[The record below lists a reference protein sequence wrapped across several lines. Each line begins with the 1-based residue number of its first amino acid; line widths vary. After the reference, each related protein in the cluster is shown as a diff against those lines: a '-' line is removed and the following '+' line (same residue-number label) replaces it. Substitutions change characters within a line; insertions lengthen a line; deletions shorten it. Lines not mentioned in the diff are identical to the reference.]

1 MLAHLKRQP
10 TCLGAT
16 NGTKQ
21 KLKMSRS
28 LQSPAAITD
37 GKKSFPQFLTYK
49 FSRRVWSIKNPF
61 LSRLHTGDIHVHE
74 TSTIMHNQN
83 SGRLIYPH
91 ISVMYFNQSGV
102 LLPRK

>member
-37 GKKSFPQFLTYK
+37 GK
-49 FSRRVWSIKNPF
+49 NPS
-61 LSRLHTGDIHVHE
+61 LNVLHTNLVEGPGLSNIARIANAVQC
-74 TSTIMHNQN
+74 HN
-83 SGRLIYPH
+83 
-91 ISVMYFNQSGV
+91 
-102 LLPRK
+102 